1 MTNDASKPASKSDE
15 LAHGVRLV
23 ARLGRSDETS
33 ASYELEVTLP
43 SSTFAGNAEFTGEGE
58 LSLVWRGEPPA
69 NAVESMLRALLRSG
83 WHRKR
88 AGEPWPRRLSRW
100 RPDPAAGQEP
110 A

>member
-1 MTNDASKPASKSDE
+1 MTIDASKPESNPDE
-15 LAHGVRLV
+15 LAPGVRLV
-23 ARLGRSDETS
+23 ARLGHSNETT

-43 SSTFAGNAEFTGEGE
+43 SSAHAGHAEFTGDGE

-69 NAVESMLRALLRSG
+69 NAVEAMLRALLRSG
-83 WHRKR
+83 WHRRR

-100 RPDPAAGQEP
+100 RPDPAGQEP